1 MHLELDGEGPLHA
14 QLARALRSILNG
26 SVAGTRLPSSRQLA
40 HELRISRNTV
50 VAAYEQLR
58 LEGVIEMR
66 AASGVFVAQGATRCA
81 RPAAVPAGNLEP
93 QSRYARRARRYHDHD
108 LLPSHRIPDVRYSFD
123 VSMPSTNPVLTTAW
137 SRALARAAAYT
148 SPFNAHAQGVP
159 ILREAICELLMRR
172 RGVVAT
178 PDDVLVVG
186 GTQQA
191 ISLSA
196 RVLIDEGEEVAIEE
210 PQYFAIRQVLQ
221 AHGARIVGVPVD
233 SEGIR
238 SDLLP
243 ESPPRMVCVTPSH
256 QFPSGAIMS
265 MARRRRL
272 LDYAAQK
279 DCWIFED
286 DYDGE
291 FRYGTP
297 ALAPLR
303 SLDEGNRVIYVGTFS
318 KSMFPALRLG
328 YLVMPPQLRRDF
340 IAAKWLHDFGS
351 PAIEQVALANFITDG
366 SFDRHM
372 LRSSEALEA
381 RRHALIDGLRRQA
394 GDRIE
399 IADSHAGMHLL
410 VWLRNRSRAQGAL
423 FRGLAQKRGLGIAPV
438 DPEYIDPPDRA
449 GLLFKFAAVSL
460 QDIRD
465 AIPIF
470 VECLDALEQ
479 MQVALVD

>member
-1 MHLELDGEGPLHA
+1 MVSLGTA
-14 QLARALRSILNG
+14 
-26 SVAGTRLPSSRQLA
+26 AGTRLPSTRRLA

-58 LEGVIEMR
+58 VEGVIEMR
-66 AASGVFVAQGATRCA
+66 AASGIFVAEGAMRATQR
-81 RPAAVPAGNLEP
+81 AVAPAGELAP
-93 QSRYARRARRYHDHD
+93 QSRYARRAREFHDHAT
-108 LLPSHRIPDVRYSFD
+108 LPSHKIPGVRYSFD
-123 VSMPSTNPVLTTAW
+123 VSTPSTNPVLTTAW
-137 SRALARAAAYT
+137 GRALSKAAAYT
-148 SPFNAHAQGVP
+148 SPFNADAQGVP
-159 ILREAICELLMRR
+159 VLREAICELLMRR

-191 ISLSA
+191 MSLSA
-196 RVLIDEGEEVAIEE
+196 RVLVDEGEDVAIEE

-221 AHGARIVGVPVD
+221 AHGARVAGVPVD
-233 SEGIR
+233 AHGLR
-238 SDLLP
+238 CDLLP
-243 ESPPRMVCVTPSH
+243 AQAPRMVCVTPSH

-265 MARRRRL
+265 MARRRAL
-272 LDYAAQK
+272 LDYAEQHG
-279 DCWIFED
+279 CWVFED

-297 ALAPLR
+297 ALPPLR
-303 SLDEGNRVIYVGTFS
+303 SLDNGHRVIYVGTFS

-328 YLVMPPQLRRDF
+328 YMVMPPQLRRDLV
-340 IAAKWLHDFGS
+340 AAKWLHDFGS
-351 PAIEQVALANFITDG
+351 PAIEQVALANFIADG

-372 LRSSEALEA
+372 RRSSEALEA
-381 RRHALIDGLRRQA
+381 RRNALIDGLRRQA

-410 VWLRNRSRAQGAL
+410 VWLRGRTRADGKR
-423 FRGLAQKRGLGIAPV
+423 FREIARRRGLGIAPV

-470 VECLDALEQ
+470 VRCLDALEETELDL
-479 MQVALVD
+479 ASPA